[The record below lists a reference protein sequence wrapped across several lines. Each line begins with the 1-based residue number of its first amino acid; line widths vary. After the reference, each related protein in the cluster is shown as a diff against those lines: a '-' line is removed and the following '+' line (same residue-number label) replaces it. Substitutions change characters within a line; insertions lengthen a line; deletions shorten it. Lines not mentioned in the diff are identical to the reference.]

1 MPRGELL
8 QVRIVGEEDVQP
20 VLDVESARDAA
31 LEQVDPRRWETAAL
45 RRNADERGV
54 RVELERVVDAADDRH
69 AVLGVSRR
77 AGRVEDRYD
86 VVAPVAQHPARRL
99 AVMRIGAEALGQDQV
114 TRFTHA
120 S

>member
-54 RVELERVVDAADDRH
+54 RLEVERLVDVRDDRN
-69 AVLGVSRR
+69 AVHRLARVP
-77 AGRVEDRYD
+77 RVENRGDGL
-86 VVAPVAQHPARRL
+86 AAVAQHAAQRL
-99 AVMRIGAEALGQDQV
+99 SVMRVLRELL
-114 TRFTHA
+114 
-120 S
+120 SEN